1 MYFCVVKALIIDNEE
16 PIRTE
21 LKSLLSEHCP
31 IIESI
36 DEANG
41 VAAGIK
47 AISLVNPD
55 IVFLDVEMDDGTGM
69 DLIKQLNG
77 EVNFQLVFITAHN
90 KYALDAFKL
99 SAIDFLLKPIDSTE
113 LIESVNRAEKNIK
126 TKSLDRQLQILQE
139 SLGEIKNSDKKIAL
153 KDSDSIYFVKVSD
166 IIRCEASGAYTIFHI
181 YDHKDI
187 LISKG
192 IKEFEEL
199 LQNFGFFRTHHSH
212 LVNLKKIVRFDKAD
226 GGILI
231 LENHEKV
238 PVSHRKKDTLLTLLE
253 KFS

>member
-1 MYFCVVKALIIDNEE
+1 MKALIIDNEE

-21 LKSLLSEHCP
+21 LKSLIREYCP
-31 IIESI
+31 SIESI

-41 VAAGIK
+41 VTTGIN
-47 AISLVNPD
+47 AISKINPD
-55 IVFLDVEMDDGTGM
+55 IVFLDVEMDDGTGI
-69 DLIKQLNG
+69 DLVKQLKG
-77 EVNFQLVFITAHN
+77 AINFQLVFITAHN
-90 KYALDAFKL
+90 KYAIDAFKL

-126 TKSLDRQLQILQE
+126 TQSLDKQLRILQE
-139 SLGEIKNSDKKIAL
+139 SLGELKNYDRKIAL

-181 YDHKDI
+181 NDHKDI

-212 LVNLKKIVRFDKAD
+212 LVNIKKIVRFDKVD

-231 LENHEKV
+231 LENNEKV
-238 PVSHRKKDTLLTLLE
+238 PVSHRKKDNLLTLLE
-253 KFS
+253 NFS